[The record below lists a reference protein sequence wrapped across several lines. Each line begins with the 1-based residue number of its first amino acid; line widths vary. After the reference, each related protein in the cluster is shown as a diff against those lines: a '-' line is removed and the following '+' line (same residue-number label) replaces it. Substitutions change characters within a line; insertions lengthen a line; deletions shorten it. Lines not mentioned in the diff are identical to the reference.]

1 MYYLIIPICKWCN
14 AEGYL
19 ILPYCSSKI
28 NCCSSL
34 WLRKQLDEQSRLKER
49 KTLQKK
55 GLSQYD
61 RNQFKG
67 QDEGSARFVHLIVTQ
82 FEYLGNIISMI
93 VETNSFLNSIPF
105 IVYLL
110 RVFLIV

>member
-1 MYYLIIPICKWCN
+1 MAKDQEEFRESTSIRVLCAYLMYYLIIPKCKWCN

-34 WLRKQLDEQSRLKER
+34 WLAAAVAVKSAVDQKKANRARRKQLDEQSRLKER

-61 RNQFKG
+61 RNQLY
-67 QDEGSARFVHLIVTQ
+67 DVL
-82 FEYLGNIISMI
+82 
-93 VETNSFLNSIPF
+93 
-105 IVYLL
+105 
-110 RVFLIV
+110 